1 MISGDLERGL
11 RREREDLIN
20 DWKKYDRIAQSLA
33 LLQYSI
39 QQWQCGGKLILWKMK
54 VLYTVNRGYEGVSQ
68 NTQGEV

>member
-39 QQWQCGGKLILWKMK
+39 QQWQCGA
-54 VLYTVNRGYEGVSQ
+54 S
-68 NTQGEV
+68 